1 MEAAEGAAA
10 ASAAAPPPADGS
22 SSSFDVEQQL
32 RNVDADIK
40 KAETDIRALEARIRE
55 GNTALAAGGTFEGRD
70 GDHVRVHVDALM
82 REEEQLRNEED
93 QLRDKHWFLTKQA
106 MQPPPAPGGGKRKR
120 QGSQAAKAKIPSC
133 FSFNESNTRQV
144 KPYLTA
150 ALRSIGINCDVQIQL
165 PSSMNPAIKERT
177 YTCFEWP
184 VTQERK
190 GKRGTKYAEED
201 EAAPQLRKHIKAQL
215 VHFGVR
221 FNTEGGF
228 KMVDVHTRDDARSFA
243 VDTSIGDKEFSGGA
257 DAAVIPFAATQESWS
272 EQARV
277 LFDLK
282 PPGALSIAQLTAQQG
297 KLLLIGSM
305 HYSCHPAIVVM
316 TDGKDFVIYSVRENG
331 VGIFSTL
338 PEKNVDGA
346 PPPPSATEAVQ
357 FVAHYLIRVC
367 SASPAFSVETF
378 DSAGAPAPAP
388 EMQSALT
395 VFRLVKQKV
404 MEQAAPLIEQLEV
417 DLMLPGPERA
427 RAMAATTATWQ
438 AASGLRR

>member
-1 MEAAEGAAA
+1 MLG
-10 ASAAAPPPADGS
+10 
-22 SSSFDVEQQL
+22 
-32 RNVDADIK
+32 
-40 KAETDIRALEARIRE
+40 
-55 GNTALAAGGTFEGRD
+55 
-70 GDHVRVHVDALM
+70 
-82 REEEQLRNEED
+82 EEQLRNEED
-93 QLRDKHWFLTKQA
+93 QLRDKQWFLTEQA
-106 MQPPPAPGGGKRKR
+106 MQPPPAP
-120 QGSQAAKAKIPSC
+120 AAKAKIPSC
-133 FSFNESNTRQV
+133 FSFNESNTRLV

-150 ALRSIGINCDVQIQL
+150 ALRSIGIKSDVLVQL
-165 PSSMNPAIKERT
+165 PADVDPAIKERT

-184 VTQERK
+184 ITQQRK
-190 GKRGTKYAEED
+190 GKKSERYAEED

-228 KMVDVHTRDDARSFA
+228 KMVDVHTQVDALSFA
-243 VDTSIGDKEFSGGA
+243 VDTSIGDKEFSGGT

-277 LFDLK
+277 LFELK
-282 PPGALSIAQLTAQQG
+282 PPGALSNAELTAQQG
-297 KLLLIGSM
+297 QLLLIGSM
-305 HYSCHPAIVVM
+305 HYTCHPAIVVM
-316 TDGKDFVIYSVRENG
+316 TDGKDFVIYSVRENS
-331 VGIFSTL
+331 VGSFSTL
-338 PEKNVDGA
+338 REKGVVDA
-346 PPPPSATEAVQ
+346 PPPPSATDAMQ

-404 MEQAAPLIEQLEV
+404 MEQAAPLTEQLEV

-427 RAMAATTATWQ
+427 RAMAATIATWQ